1 MAGARKFALHY
12 ISRDDIAAITK
23 DAANISGIPY
33 ILDVDKD
40 EVAKIL
46 KG

>member
-1 MAGARKFALHY
+1 MAGARKFGLSY
-12 ISRDDIAAITK
+12 ITRDDIVSLTK
-23 DAANISGIPY
+23 DMTDLSGIPY
-33 ILDVDKD
+33 IMDADKD